1 MQSLQASCFGDKTQ
15 YHRVKS
21 PVTPIKRKDG
31 IRMKTEKLAKH
42 YTDKRTG
49 ISYTLKGDY
58 YLPDLKPAEEECEI
72 GIWGMQYL
80 NYIKKHRKVLY
91 TNLLTTEKLN
101 AHLAEIDERAHSME
115 AMLIKQ
121 MAELEG
127 VNEALKEQ
135 DQMEWVRRMNNI
147 RNRAEEIITN
157 EIFR

>member
-1 MQSLQASCFGDKTQ
+1 
-15 YHRVKS
+15 
-21 PVTPIKRKDG
+21 
-31 IRMKTEKLAKH
+31 MKTEKLAKH

-72 GIWGMQYL
+72 GIWGMRYL